1 MDTDIAEKMK
11 NILCPIHNKKI
22 QFLNLELSATHFFIC
37 ADCLTKLRRY
47 CMEKM
52 DYFVS
57 VEDFKAVYLMKMK
70 KELDLIRDSIGTH
83 MVHIDNH
90 IKNGEVS
97 IEDDFEKMIKSLT
110 AYVKLILKGYKTSLT
125 NKYREANKINLKA
138 LENLKSQIDFMLDEG
153 NGIIARLN
161 TTMNRQ
167 IENSQVL
174 QTLLQEFL
182 DRKREYQESVDQLKL
197 LSTSFSFKDLICEYK
212 MDEQKYEH
220 LVKEMKDHINAV
232 FFKHIGNEDFR
243 EDVIQKSNKSIKEMK
258 LESKNLF
265 EAAEFDKLKK
275 GKLSAVGSFQTSKHS
290 SHHILAA
297 ANLNNS
303 FLVTGHS
310 DSTFKIWYLNPGYF
324 QTPFSNPSVKAV
336 TSKDLVEEDFSKTKK
351 SSGTKPFELVY
362 VSHTDEFHKHY
373 VTALCTFDRTS
384 DKRKILCSG
393 DAGGEL
399 IISEVAYHPINAKL
413 ERVDVI
419 FKRRSQT
426 GQISKIEKFSNDDII
441 ITASHDGSVM
451 FWDIEREQKLMH
463 LTEHDEPIQSFQ
475 FMDDYNYLCTA
486 TKRDMVIWSI
496 TSEEKSQPQ
505 NKKEEKDGPGGESP
519 DKEQEDKA
527 KYLLKAKIVNSID
540 FESKGSTFSTSK
552 IFGTNLKY
560 DYLLLVS
567 VGSDIKLLNILKG
580 KYIGDIDGAHFKG
593 TTNFGIIL
601 NSGQNSKLKGT
612 LSRVNQVLQSGNQ
625 KDLLNLFVEQLND
638 YIVLSCSS
646 KDKLRVWKFDDAYSS
661 PVAQCNCLGGV
672 LDSQIFVFNTRS
684 GDIAL
689 LVSGNCSNKIEV
701 FTLS

>member
-1 MDTDIAEKMK
+1 MDSDIAEKMK

-22 QFLNLELSATHFFIC
+22 QFLNLELNPTLFFIC
-37 ADCLTKLRRY
+37 ADCLTKNKRY

-52 DYFVS
+52 DFFVS
-57 VEDFKAVYLMKMK
+57 IEDFRNVYLLKMK

-83 MVHIDNH
+83 VIHIDNH

-97 IEDDFEKMIKSLT
+97 IEDDFEKMIKTLT
-110 AYVKLILKGYKTSLT
+110 NYLKLILRGYKTNLT
-125 NKYREANKINLKA
+125 NKYREANKMNMRA
-138 LENLKSQIDFMLDEG
+138 LENLKLQIDQMLDEG
-153 NGIIARLN
+153 NGIISRLN
-161 TTMNRQ
+161 ITMNRQ
-167 IENSQVL
+167 IENSTVL

-182 DRKREYQESVDQLKL
+182 ERKREYQDSVDQLKL

-212 MDEQKYEH
+212 MDEQKFEH
-220 LVKEMKDHINAV
+220 LMKEMKDHLNAV
-232 FFKHIGNEDFR
+232 FFKHLGSEDFR
-243 EDVIQKSNKSIKEMK
+243 EEVIQKSNKSIKEMK

-265 EAAEFDKLKK
+265 EAPDFDKLKK
-275 GKLSAVGSFQTSKHS
+275 AKLSLVGAFQTSKHS

-297 ANLNNS
+297 TNLNNS

-310 DSTFKIWYLNPGYF
+310 DSTFKVWYLNPGYF
-324 QTPFSNPSVKAV
+324 QTPFSNPSVKTV
-336 TSKDLVEEDFSKTKK
+336 TAKDLVEEDFAKAKK
-351 SSGTKPFELVY
+351 SSGPKPFELVF
-362 VSHTDEFHKHY
+362 VSHTEEFHKHY
-373 VTALCTFDRTS
+373 VTALCSFDRTS

-399 IISEVAYHPINAKL
+399 VVSEIAYHPVNAKL

-419 FKRRSQT
+419 FKRRSQN
-426 GQISKIEKFSNDDII
+426 GQISKIDKFSNDDII
-441 ITASHDGSVM
+441 VTASFDGSM
-451 FWDIEREQKLMH
+451 IFWDIEREQKLMH

-475 FMDDYNYLCTA
+475 FMDDYNYLCSA

-496 TSEEKSQPQ
+496 TSEEKNGNASPG
-505 NKKEEKDGPGGESP
+505 KKEDKSEEPASDQES
-519 DKEQEDKA
+519 

-540 FESKGSTFSTSK
+540 FESKGATFMTSK
-552 IFGTNLKY
+552 IFGTNLRY

-612 LSRVNQVLQSGNQ
+612 LGRVNQVLQSGNQ

-638 YIVLSCSS
+638 YLVLSCSS

-661 PVAQCNCLGGV
+661 PVAQASSLGGV

-684 GDIAL
+684 GDVAL
-689 LVSGNCSNKIEV
+689 LVCGSCSNKIEV
-701 FTLS
+701 FTLN